1 MAKKSIMNTPMD
13 FGGDV
18 NVTPMA
24 KKSIMNTPLAIG
36 GKVNVMQMAMTMANT
51 TRVLSEIA

>member
-1 MAKKSIMNTPMD
+1 MKSIMKTPMA
-13 FGGDV
+13 FGAKK
-18 NVTPMA
+18 NLIPMA